1 MQDLTK
7 LRDEYVETLIDG
19 MDWKD
24 TQQLAREY
32 LQQNVDG
39 MTDQEFIETVR
50 EVYPELL
57 ENDNEG

>member
-1 MQDLTK
+1 MKELNS
-7 LRDEYVETLIDG
+7 LREEYDETMLDG

-32 LQQNVDG
+32 LLESVDG
-39 MTDQEFIETVR
+39 MTDAQFIETVR

-57 ENDNEG
+57 EEVKD